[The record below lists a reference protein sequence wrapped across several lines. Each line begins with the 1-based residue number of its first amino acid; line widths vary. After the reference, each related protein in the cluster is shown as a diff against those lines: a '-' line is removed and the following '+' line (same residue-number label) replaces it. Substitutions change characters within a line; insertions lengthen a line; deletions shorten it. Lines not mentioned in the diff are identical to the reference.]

1 MVLRLVRRIR
11 KVCPTDDISTQAID
25 YLKRLDLPKGSPLRD
40 ESRRKAEIERLK
52 AERDGLRAA
61 LRQIWFLD
69 HNERDW
75 ESVDEIK
82 AFAKDTLKREGE

>member
-1 MVLRLVRRIR
+1 MTDIKVLCLWLRSFFNEPIHDTRFV
-11 KVCPTDDISTQAID
+11 QAATAI
-25 YLKRLDLPKGSPLRD
+25 
-40 ESRRKAEIERLK
+40 EEQAAEIERLK